1 MPPRHHFRSL
11 KSQAFGTLGLV
22 LFLSLGFGL
31 CVGGLHAA
39 PPPPEVKGAS
49 VVVIDATSGDVLFE
63 RNPDEKRP
71 VASTQKLLTSLIV
84 AEKGGME
91 RDVVIE
97 PIDEN
102 AEPTTLQLKPGTSY
116 KRGELL
122 TALLVKSAN
131 DVARALARDVGGTLE
146 DFAAMMNQRAVSL
159 GATSSHFVNPN
170 GLPVDDQYSTAADM
184 SKIARAAYAN
194 PTLRPI
200 MATKYLSF
208 RYADGHVHMLRNTNQ
223 TMRENWFCTG
233 MKTGYTEK
241 AKHCLVS
248 SGSHE
253 GRQVI
258 SVILGSSK
266 DRVFSDSARLLRWA
280 LGLPQES
287 KAQAVTTARK
297 PVKKSPTPATKKHH
311 RKSRTQKQTNS

>member
-1 MPPRHHFRSL
+1 MKNIYLPL
-11 KSQAFGTLGLV
+11 IL
-22 LFLSLGFGL
+22 LFLSIPIFG
-31 CVGGLHAA
+31 A
-39 PPPPEVKGAS
+39 PASTSAPSPAPDVKGVS
-49 VVVIDATSGDVLFE
+49 VVVVDANSGDVLYQ

-71 VASTQKLLTSLIV
+71 VGSTQKLLTSLIV
-84 AEKGGME
+84 AEQGNLDKE
-91 RDVVIE
+91 VVID
-97 PIDEN
+97 PIDEL

-116 KRGELL
+116 SKGSLL
-122 TALLVKSAN
+122 TALLVKSPN
-131 DVARALARDVGGTLE
+131 DVARALGRDTGGSLE
-146 DFAAMMNQRAVSL
+146 DFADLMNRKAVSL
-159 GATSSHFVNPN
+159 GMNSSHFVNPN
-170 GLPVDDQYSTAADM
+170 GLPAEDQYSTAADM
-184 SKIARAAYAN
+184 SKVARAAYAN
-194 PTLRPI
+194 PVLRPI

-280 LGLPQES
+280 LGLPHES
-287 KAQAVTTARK
+287 KAATVPANRK
-297 PVKKSPTPATKKHH
+297 PAKKATAPGTKKHH
-311 RKSRTQKQTNS
+311 HKSHSSTQAYS

>member
-1 MPPRHHFRSL
+1 MHGRRLLPLLSGLLLGSL
-11 KSQAFGTLGLV
+11 AP
-22 LFLSLGFGL
+22 GL
-31 CVGGLHAA
+31 CIKGLHAA
-39 PPPPEVKGAS
+39 PPPPDVKGAS
-49 VVVIDATSGDVLFE
+49 VVVIDATSGEVLYE
-63 RNPDEKRP
+63 RNPNEKRP

-84 AEKGGME
+84 AEKGDME
-91 RDVVIE
+91 KEVVIE

-131 DVARALARDVGGTLE
+131 DVARALARDTGGSLE
-146 DFAAMMNQRAVSL
+146 DFAAMMNQRASSL

-184 SKIARAAYAN
+184 SKIAKAAYAN

-223 TMRENWFCTG
+223 TMRDNWFCTG

-258 SVILGSSK
+258 SVIIGSSK

-280 LGLPQES
+280 LGLPQAS
-287 KAQAVTTARK
+287 KAATIPATRK
-297 PVKKSPTPATKKHH
+297 PAKKAPGPAPATKKHRH
-311 RKSRTQKQTNS
+311 KSHSSTQADS